1 MQVAAI
7 AELLL
12 LLHLLFRLLL
22 QRLSAFAGSYFS
34 NVFPR
39 LTTQFSHFLISNCGA
54 HVVAKG
60 RGQQSCWG
68 RGGGVTLFAFGKR
81 FLVRNVSA
89 SCSCL
94 SLCRR
99 RCRLKRNFP
108 FCFHVIYYRLHQGCQ
123 FMPLACPRDSQGG
136 RAKGRGIRFI
146 QSLDISGALSF
157 LVRRSLLAR
166 CLLGPLCVSISRC
179 PRLTV
184 VAVVVCVIA

>member
-1 MQVAAI
+1 MAAI

-12 LLHLLFRLLL
+12 LLQPLLPFLLLL

-39 LTTQFSHFLISNCGA
+39 LTTQFSQFLMSNYGA

-60 RGQQSCWG
+60 RGCAK
-68 RGGGVTLFAFGKR
+68 GGGVTLFAFGKR

-123 FMPLACPRDSQGG
+123 FMPPGLPSRLPRRD
-136 RAKGRGIRFI
+136 KGEGHPLHSIVRYFRCAVLF
-146 QSLDISGALSF
+146 SAT
-157 LVRRSLLAR
+157 LVAR
-166 CLLGPLCVSISRC
+166 
-179 PRLTV
+179 
-184 VAVVVCVIA
+184 